1 MKRLIA
7 WLLVLVVVEFSHTA
21 TAGPVEE
28 VAEIAT
34 PRLQALHDGNLEAY
48 MAAFADNAV
57 FQSAFSAFRIE
68 GKSAIRAHFA
78 QVFQNYPKRLV
89 LPRQSVSRAYNSDLV
104 ISSSYSI
111 FYLTNQQGQVGIH
124 PIRSTVVWAKVDG
137 RWQIVDQHGSQ
148 VPVGP

>member
-1 MKRLIA
+1 MKRSIVG
-7 WLLVLVVVEFSHTA
+7 LLALVVAEFSHIA
-21 TAGPVEE
+21 AAGPVEE

-68 GKSAIRAHFA
+68 GKAAIRAHFA
-78 QVFQNYPKRLV
+78 QLFQNYPKRLV
-89 LPRQSVSRAYNSDLV
+89 FPRQSVTRTYNDDLV
-104 ISSSYSI
+104 ISNSYSI
-111 FYLTNQQGQVGIH
+111 FYLTNQQGEVGGH